1 MFTARLLKKM
11 PSVNKP
17 VLMVD
22 KIDLARVAWVVAVD
36 LVAAIWVDLDVNYLK
51 AFNMNTLKKIVL
63 FAACLCCYQQ
73 SAVAQANMPA
83 NDASTAAL
91 VELCKNRNDQDAQ
104 NFCFGFGE
112 GVFQAY
118 LASQPTNAKPSV
130 CFPQQGGSREAILQE
145 FLKWNRAN
153 PQFNS
158 ERAAKTLV
166 RFFEQSYPCKR

>member
-1 MFTARLLKKM
+1 
-11 PSVNKP
+11 
-17 VLMVD
+17 
-22 KIDLARVAWVVAVD
+22 VAAAVD

-63 FAACLCCYQQ
+63 FVACLCCYQQ
-73 SAVAQANMPA
+73 SVVAQANMPA

-118 LASQPTNAKPSV
+118 LANQPTNAKPSV

-145 FLKWNRAN
+145 FLRWNRAN